1 MLTIMLVEDDAN
13 NVSLIED
20 VFAFDQVPARFV
32 VVATGEEALQSA
44 VLLLP
49 ALILMDLRLPGIDGL
64 ETTQILKHNPLTK
77 SIPVWAIT
85 AYAMPGDEERAR
97 AAGCCNYFTKPLSM
111 RNFGDCLREFL
122 RDLDEAESEQ
132 YASAQSADR

>member
-1 MLTIMLVEDDAN
+1 MLTIMLVEDDSN

-20 VFAFDQVPARFV
+20 VFAFDQAPARFV

-77 SIPVWAIT
+77 NIPVWAMT
-85 AYAMPGDEERAR
+85 AYAMPGDEEKAY
-97 AAGCCNYFTKPLSM
+97 AAGCSKYFAKPLSI
-111 RNFGDCLREFL
+111 RVFRDCLRNYLQQLKET
-122 RDLDEAESEQ
+122 ECETNS
-132 YASAQSADR
+132 STQSVDR